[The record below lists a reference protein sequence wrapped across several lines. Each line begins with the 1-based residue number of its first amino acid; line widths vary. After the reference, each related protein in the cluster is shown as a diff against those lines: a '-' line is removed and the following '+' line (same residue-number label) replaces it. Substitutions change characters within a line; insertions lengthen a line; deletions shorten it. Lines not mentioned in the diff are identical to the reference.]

1 MSLSRPSDTGPEVL
15 ASQQSVLAALTPA
28 ERLARALALS
38 ALARDFAW
46 AGARSRI
53 GSDAPAELRERFLT
67 QVYGIDVARFVAHQ
81 VAAEEGR

>member
-1 MSLSRPSDTGPEVL
+1 VILRRPSDTPPEVL
-15 ASQQSVLAALTPA
+15 ASQQSLMAALTPA

-46 AGARSRI
+46 AGARNRI
-53 GSDAPAELRERFLT
+53 GGDAPAEVRERFLI
-67 QVYGIDVARFVAHQ
+67 QVYGVDVARFVAHQ

>member
-1 MSLSRPSDTGPEVL
+1 MSPSRLSDTPPETRARQEAL
-15 ASQQSVLAALTPA
+15 LAALTPA

-46 AGARSRI
+46 AGARNRL
-53 GSDAPAELRERFLT
+53 GSHAPADVRRQFLL
-67 QVYGIDVARFVAHQ
+67 QVYGDGVARFVARR

>member
-1 MSLSRPSDTGPEVL
+1 MILRRPSDTRPEVL
-15 ASQQSVLAALTPA
+15 ASQQSILAALTPA

-46 AGARSRI
+46 AGAQNRI
-53 GSDAPAELRERFLT
+53 GSDAPAEVRERFLM
-67 QVYGIDVARFVAHQ
+67 QVYGVDVARFVAHQ